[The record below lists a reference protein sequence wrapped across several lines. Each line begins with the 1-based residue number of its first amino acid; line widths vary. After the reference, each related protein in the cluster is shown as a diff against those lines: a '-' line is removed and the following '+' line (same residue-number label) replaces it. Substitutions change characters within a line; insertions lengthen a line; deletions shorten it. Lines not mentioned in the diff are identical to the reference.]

1 MPAIGAGLLVL
12 ALPGIDSG
20 PSMSAS
26 STRDRIALVALALG
40 AIAVVLVAATYKP
53 FELDRYFIP
62 KELVLHV
69 TAVVASIALLGA
81 STRATLTLVDWLL
94 VAFLVVSGA
103 SAASATNQWF
113 AERAFAITF
122 SGVLLFWTA
131 SALRRKGAVNGL
143 LIALAAS
150 VVVAAATSLAQ
161 AYGVETELFSIN
173 RAPGGTFGNRNFI
186 AHYVAIG
193 TPVVVLVALTARR
206 GLGSVLGGIGIAIL
220 SAALVMSRS
229 RAAWLAVLAL
239 AIVSGLL
246 AYTTR
251 DHWITPTTA
260 RRSLVLSVALVAGAA
275 AAVLLPNRLNWTS
288 ESPYLESAT
297 GLVNYKEG
305 SGHGRLVQYTNSVKM
320 AEAHALLGV
329 GPGNWPVVYPRY
341 SSRNDPSMS
350 QEDGLTSNPWPSSDW
365 VALLSERGMIA
376 FGLFVL
382 TLLALL
388 VRSVRDVKPG
398 RGDGE
403 HALTTVALVGTIV
416 AVAVVGAFDAVLLI
430 AAPTLLFWTLAGAL
444 SPPPARAGRGIG
456 GLRIWGTLVVL
467 TFGVMAITRSAAAI
481 AAMGDF
487 TASTRVSSLASAAQL
502 DPGNYRI
509 RIRLAQA
516 YLSRGDCARAKSEAR
531 AARALLPNAAEPRRV
546 LAACGSRS

>member
-1 MPAIGAGLLVL
+1 
-12 ALPGIDSG
+12 
-20 PSMSAS
+20 MSAS

-40 AIAVVLVAATYKP
+40 AIGVVVVAATYKA

-69 TAVVASIALLGA
+69 AAVVGAIALLGA
-81 STRATLTLVDWLL
+81 STRATLTVVDWLL
-94 VAFLVVSGA
+94 AAFLLVSAA
-103 SAASATNQWF
+103 SAASATNPWL
-113 AERAFAITF
+113 AERAFAISF
-122 SGVLLFWTA
+122 SGALLFWTA
-131 SALRRKGAVNGL
+131 SALRRDGALNGL
-143 LIALAAS
+143 LVAVAAS
-150 VVVAAATSLAQ
+150 VVIAAATSLAQ
-161 AYGVETELFSIN
+161 AYGVETELFSVN

-206 GLGSVLGGIGIAIL
+206 GLGSLVGGVSIAIL

-251 DHWITPTTA
+251 DRWVTPTTA
-260 RRSLVLSVALVAGAA
+260 RRSMVLSVALVAGAV

-288 ESPYLESAT
+288 ESPYLESAA

-305 SGHGRLVQYTNSVKM
+305 SGHGRLVQYGNSVRM
-320 AEAHALLGV
+320 TEAHALLGV

-341 SSRNDPSMS
+341 ASRNDPSLS
-350 QEDGLTSNPWPSSDW
+350 QDEGLTSNPWPSSDW
-365 VALLSERGMIA
+365 VALLSERGVIA

-382 TLLALL
+382 TIFGLV
-388 VRSVRDVKPG
+388 VRSVRDVRQG
-398 RGDGE
+398 RGNGE

-430 AAPTLLFWTLAGAL
+430 AAPTFLFWTLAGAL
-444 SPPPARAGRGIG
+444 SPPPARVGRGIG

-467 TFGVMAITRSAAAI
+467 TFGVIAITRSAAAI
-481 AAMGDF
+481 AAMGDIS
-487 TASTRVSSLASAAQL
+487 ASTRVTSLANAATL

-516 YLSRGDCARAKSEAR
+516 YLLRGDCARAKAEAR
-531 AARALLPNAAEPRRV
+531 AARGLFPNAAEPRRV
-546 LAACGSRS
+546 LAACGARS

>member
-1 MPAIGAGLLVL
+1 MP
-12 ALPGIDSG
+12 
-20 PSMSAS
+20 AS
-26 STRDRIALVALALG
+26 STRDRFALVALALG

-62 KELVLHV
+62 KELVLHA

-94 VAFLVVSGA
+94 LAFVVVSGI
-103 SAASATNQWF
+103 SAASATNPWL
-113 AERAFAITF
+113 AERAFAISF
-122 SGVLLFWTA
+122 SGALLFWTA
-131 SALRRKGAVNGL
+131 SALRRKGLVDGL
-143 LIALAAS
+143 LVAVAAS
-150 VVVAAATSLAQ
+150 VVLAAATSLAQ

-239 AIVSGLL
+239 AIVSGVL

-251 DHWITPTTA
+251 DHWITPRTA
-260 RRSLVLSVALVAGAA
+260 RRSFVLSVALVAGAA
-275 AAVLLPNRLNWTS
+275 GAVLLPNRLNWTS

-341 SSRNDPSMS
+341 ASRNDPSLS

-365 VALLSERGMIA
+365 VALLSERGVIA

-388 VRSVRDVKPG
+388 VRSVRDVRPG

-444 SPPPARAGRGIG
+444 SPLPARAGRGIG

-467 TFGVMAITRSAAAI
+467 TFGVVAITRSAGAV
-481 AAMGDF
+481 AAMDDF
-487 TASTRVSSLASAAQL
+487 SASTRVSSLSSAARL

-516 YLSRGDCARAKSEAR
+516 YLSRGDCTRAKAEAR
-531 AARALLPNAAEPRRV
+531 AARALLPTAGEPRRV